1 MKKTVRAIAFA
12 LMVSLTIAAAGA
24 ADTLYGN
31 AAAKADGS
39 LTIQDMLLYAAQD
52 EYTARGEYA
61 AIMGKY
67 GTLRPFSNII
77 RAEENHLAWLRDAF
91 AAYKLPFPADEAS
104 SHLIVPATLIDA
116 YRTGVQAE
124 VDNIAMYN
132 TFLANPLIQGTQ
144 YADLRALFT
153 NLRNASENH
162 LQSFQ
167 NQLARY

>member
-12 LMVSLTIAAAGA
+12 LMVSLTLAAAGA
-24 ADTLYGN
+24 ADILYGN
-31 AAAKADGS
+31 TAAKADNS

-52 EYTARGEYA
+52 EYTAQAEYA

-67 GTLRPFSNII
+67 GMLRPFSNVI
-77 RAEENHLAWLRDAF
+77 RAEGNHLAWLKDAF
-91 AAYKLPFPADEAS
+91 AAYKLPFPVDEAS

-124 VDNIAMYN
+124 VDNIAMYDS
-132 TFLANPLIQGTQ
+132 FLASPLIQGTQ
-144 YADLRALFT
+144 YADLRTLFT
-153 NLRNASENH
+153 NLANASENH
-162 LQSFQ
+162 LRAFQ

>member
-1 MKKTVRAIAFA
+1 MKKTVRTIAFA
-12 LMVSLTIAAAGA
+12 LMVSLSLAAAG

-31 AAAKADGS
+31 AAAKADNS

-77 RAEENHLAWLRDAF
+77 RAEENHLAWLSEAF

-104 SHLIVPATLIDA
+104 RHLVVPASLVDA
-116 YRTGVQAE
+116 YKAGARAE
-124 VDNIAMYN
+124 VDNIAMYDA
-132 TFLANPLIQGTQ
+132 FLANPLIQGTQ
-144 YADLRALFT
+144 YVDLRALFT

-162 LQSFQ
+162 LRAFQ
-167 NQLARY
+167 NQLARC